1 MPLDHR
7 SRPIAT
13 GTRLLAAAVEQSVLA
28 LMWLGLPTAPLWMA
42 VIAGSSAPLRD
53 WAGAMRK
60 AAAHT
65 AELRAIGVLRRLV
78 EQGLDNAANAGTR
91 IEGACTHCGRC
102 CINGKCVFVSFDA
115 QGCSSCA
122 IHGRWFFRRLSCGA
136 YPISAR
142 DIEAYACPSF
152 RAVVPGQSAHRVIP
166 IASAT
171 PR

>member
-1 MPLDHR
+1 MPFDSTPR
-7 SRPIAT
+7 SVAT
-13 GTRLLAAAVEQSVLA
+13 GTRLLAAIVEQSVLA
-28 LMWLGLPTAPLWMA
+28 FMWFGLPTAPLWMA
-42 VIAGSSAPLRD
+42 LIAGSSAPLRN
-53 WAGAMRK
+53 WGAAMRK

-65 AELRAIGVLRRLV
+65 AELRAVGVLRRTV
-78 EQGLDNAANAGTR
+78 EQGMDAAAAAGWR

-102 CINGKCVFVSFDA
+102 CVNGKCVFVSFDA
-115 QGCSSCA
+115 QGQSSCA

-152 RAVVPGQSAHRVIP
+152 RAVAPGQPTRRVIP
-166 IASAT
+166 IASFP